1 MTVLRVIPK
10 GDLLLTNR
18 TTAVVD
24 GVNYAKQRITVSL
37 DVFLGEWFLDKRIG
51 IAYFRDLLVHSPN
64 SDTVRTTFREAIM
77 NTPGIVAV
85 PALTIDLDTTAR
97 VAYVDFTATYDNG
110 STITQALALI
120 I

>member
-1 MTVLRVIPK
+1 MSVIRLIPK
-10 GDLLLTNR
+10 GDLLLKNR
-18 TTAVVD
+18 TTVSTEGSD
-24 GVNYAKQRITVSL
+24 YARQRITVSL

-64 SDTVRTTFREAIM
+64 SDTVRTTFREAIL

-85 PALTIDLDTTAR
+85 PSLKINLDTTER
-97 VAYVDFTATYDNG
+97 IAYVDFSATYDNG
-110 STITQALALI
+110 VTITQALALI

>member
-1 MTVLRVIPK
+1 MTVLRSIPK
-10 GDLLLTNR
+10 GDLLLVNR
-18 TTAVVD
+18 TTSVRTGAD
-24 GVNYAKQRITVSL
+24 YATQRVTVSL

-85 PALTIDLDTTAR
+85 PILNVTLDTTNR
-97 VAYVDFTATYDNG
+97 IAYVDFAATYDTG
-110 STITQALALI
+110 VTITQALALI

>member
-1 MTVLRVIPK
+1 MSVLRVIPK

-18 TTAVVD
+18 TTVVTD
-24 GVNYAKQRITVSL
+24 GADYAKQRITVSL

-85 PALTIDLDTTAR
+85 PLLSITLDTTNR
-97 VAYVDFTATYDNG
+97 IAYVDFAATYDNG
-110 STITQALALI
+110 VTIKQALALI